1 MYTLIILPLQLIPF
15 FLRKLSLKLDMA
27 QIKIHH
33 GFINTLPLMCTYVP
47 SKAASISSSEG
58 VELFLMR
65 VYIDMTNPGVQNP
78 HCDP

>member
-1 MYTLIILPLQLIPF
+1 MYIHINNTSTAVNIISF
-15 FLRKLSLKLDMA
+15 FLRKLSLKLDMG
-27 QIKIHH
+27 HH
-33 GFINTLPLMCTYVP
+33 GVINTLPLTCTYVP